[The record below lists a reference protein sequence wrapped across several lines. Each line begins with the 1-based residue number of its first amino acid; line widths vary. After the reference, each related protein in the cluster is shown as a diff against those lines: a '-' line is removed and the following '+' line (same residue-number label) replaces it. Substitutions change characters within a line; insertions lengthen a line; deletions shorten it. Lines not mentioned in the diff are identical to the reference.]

1 MNRLSDLKRM
11 ILLLLAG
18 ILSACSHDDLIETRP
33 AENGEPLV
41 LTAVMADATTGTRAT
56 PDNSWEGTETVIVEV
71 IDNYDNYDDTT
82 NPDWTQAKR
91 GIYTA
96 GTDGKLTFVSG
107 TQSTWLSDDET
118 KLVRAWHYGDNS
130 TTFSSSWSVQ
140 TNQTDDN
147 YAKSDLLF
155 AQATVVSGRK
165 EIALKFYHQ
174 VAKVVVHVRNVG
186 PVYGSDDV
194 SVTIGYMNNIVMDG
208 TVSTDKIS
216 ENYLDWT
223 LGNARGY
230 ITAYSL
236 GPKPL
241 ASDENETSLASFAA
255 LVIPQTY
262 NESLLP
268 YLDIKNGLRSYPCYS
283 STEITWEAGHS
294 YTYEVT
300 IMEENRVTVDNITVS
315 GWDNGGN
322 YDLTTTE

>member
-18 ILSACSHDDLIETRP
+18 ILSACSHDDLTETRP

-41 LTAVMADATTGTRAT
+41 LTAVMADATSGTRAT

-71 IDNYDNYDDTT
+71 IDNYDDTT

-96 GTDGKLTFVSG
+96 STDGKLTFTSG
-107 TQSTWLSDDET
+107 TQSTWLSDNET

-130 TTFSSSWSVQ
+130 EEHPDSWLVQ
-140 TNQTDDN
+140 RNQGTDDN

-155 AQATVVSGRK
+155 AQGRVSGRQ

-236 GPKPL
+236 GQQPL
-241 ASDENETSLASFAA
+241 ASDENEISLASFAA
-255 LVIPQTY
+255 LVIPQTVKE
-262 NESLLP
+262 NER
-268 YLDIKNGLRSYPCYS
+268 YLVINERDAYRCIASKDIVWS
-283 STEITWEAGHS
+283 AGHS

-300 IMEENRVTVDNITVS
+300 ITRESGVLVENITVS
-315 GWDNGGN
+315 DWGNGGN
-322 YDLTTTE
+322 HELTTTE

>member
-1 MNRLSDLKRM
+1 M

-18 ILSACSHDDLIETRP
+18 ILSACSHDDLTETRP
-33 AENGEPLV
+33 AENSEPLV

-71 IDNYDNYDDTT
+71 IDNYDDTT
-82 NPDWTQAKR
+82 TPDWTQAKR

-96 GTDGKLTFVSG
+96 STDGKLTFTSG
-107 TQSTWLSDDET
+107 EQSSWLSDNET

-130 TTFSSSWSVQ
+130 EEHPDSWSVQ
-140 TNQTDDN
+140 RNQGTDDN
-147 YAKSDLLF
+147 YANSDLLF
-155 AQATVVSGRK
+155 AQGRVSGGQ

-208 TVSTDKIS
+208 TVSTDNIS
-216 ENYLDWT
+216 ENYLNWT
-223 LGNARGY
+223 PGSTMGT

-241 ASDENETSLASFAA
+241 ASDENETSLASFTA
-255 LVIPQTY
+255 LVIPQPVKV
-262 NESLLP
+262 NEL
-268 YLDIKNGLRSYPCYS
+268 YLVIRERDSYRCYASKDIVWN
-283 STEITWEAGHS
+283 AGHS

-300 IMEENRVTVDNITVS
+300 ITKESGVWVNNVIVS
-315 GWDNGGN
+315 PWTPQDGGS
-322 YDLTTTE
+322 LETE

>member
-18 ILSACSHDDLIETRP
+18 ILSACSHDDLTETRP
-33 AENGEPLV
+33 AGNGEPLV

-71 IDNYDNYDDTT
+71 IDNYDDTT
-82 NPDWTQAKR
+82 TPDWTQAKR

-96 GTDGKLTFVSG
+96 STDGKLTFVSG
-107 TQSTWLSDDET
+107 EQSSWLSDNET

-130 TTFSSSWSVQ
+130 EDRSDSWSVQ
-140 TNQTDDN
+140 TNQTGDN

-155 AQATVVSGRK
+155 AQATVSGRK

-208 TVSTDKIS
+208 TVSTDNIS
-216 ENYLDWT
+216 ENYLNWT
-223 LGNARGY
+223 PGSTRGY
-230 ITAYSL
+230 ITAYNL

-255 LVIPQTY
+255 LVIPQTVKEKEY
-262 NESLLP
+262 
-268 YLDIKNGLRSYPCYS
+268 YLVINNRREYSCYASKDIVWK
-283 STEITWEAGHS
+283 AGHS

-300 IMEENRVTVDNITVS
+300 ITKESGVWVNNVIVS
-315 GWDNGGN
+315 PWTPQDGGS
-322 YDLTTTE
+322 LETE

>member
-1 MNRLSDLKRM
+1 M

-18 ILSACSHDDLIETRP
+18 ILSACSHDDLTETRP
-33 AENGEPLV
+33 EGNGELLV
-41 LTAVMADATTGTRAT
+41 LTAVMADVTTGTRAT

-71 IDNYDNYDDTT
+71 IDNYDNTT
-82 NPDWTQAKR
+82 TPDWTQAKR

-96 GTDGKLTFVSG
+96 STDGKLTFVSG
-107 TQSTWLSDDET
+107 EQSSWLSDNET

-130 TTFSSSWSVQ
+130 EEHPDSWSVQ
-140 TNQTDDN
+140 RNQGTDDN
-147 YAKSDLLF
+147 YANSDLLF
-155 AQATVVSGRK
+155 AQATTVSGRQ

-208 TVSTDKIS
+208 TVSTDNIS
-216 ENYLDWT
+216 ENYLNWT
-223 LGNARGY
+223 PGSTRGY
-230 ITAYSL
+230 ITAYNL

-255 LVIPQTY
+255 LVIPQTV
-262 NESLLP
+262 ESNYR
-268 YLDIKNGLRSYPCYS
+268 YLVIQNGNASYFCYS
-283 STEITWEAGHS
+283 STEITWSAGHS

-300 IMEENRVTVDNITVS
+300 ITRENGVTVNNITVS
-315 GWDNGGN
+315 DWGNGGN

>member
-18 ILSACSHDDLIETRP
+18 ILSACSHDDLTETSP

-71 IDNYDNYDDTT
+71 IDNYDDTT
-82 NPDWTQAKR
+82 TPDWTQAKR

-118 KLVRAWHYGDNS
+118 KLVRAWHYGDDS
-130 TTFSSSWSVQ
+130 KVHPDSWSVQ
-140 TNQTDDN
+140 RNQGTDDN

-155 AQATVVSGRK
+155 AQGRVSGGQ

-186 PVYGSDDV
+186 PVYGSNEV
-194 SVTIGYMNNIVMDG
+194 SMTIGDYIYPVVMDG
-208 TVSTDKIS
+208 TVNMDNIS
-216 ENYLDWT
+216 ENYLNWT
-223 LGNARGY
+223 PGSTMGT

-236 GPKPL
+236 GPQPL
-241 ASDENETSLASFAA
+241 ASNGSETSLASFAA
-255 LVIPQTY
+255 LVIPQTVKE
-262 NESLLP
+262 NEC
-268 YLDIKNGLRSYPCYS
+268 YLVINNRRMEYLCYASKDIVWS
-283 STEITWEAGHS
+283 AGHS

-300 IMEENRVTVDNITVS
+300 ITKESGVWVDNIIVS
-315 GWDNGGN
+315 PWTPQDGGE
-322 YDLTTTE
+322 LVTE

>member
-18 ILSACSHDDLIETRP
+18 ILSACSHDDLTETRP

-71 IDNYDNYDDTT
+71 IDNYDNTT
-82 NPDWTQAKR
+82 TPDWTQAKR

-96 GTDGKLTFVSG
+96 STDGKLTFTSG
-107 TQSTWLSDDET
+107 EQSSWLSDNET
-118 KLVRAWHYGDNS
+118 KLVRAWHYGNNS
-130 TTFSSSWSVQ
+130 EERSDSWSVQ
-140 TNQTDDN
+140 TNQTGDN

-155 AQATVVSGRK
+155 AQETVSGRQ

-194 SVTIGYMNNIVMDG
+194 SVTIGEMNNIVMDG
-208 TVSTDKIS
+208 TVSTDNIS
-216 ENYLDWT
+216 ENYLNWT
-223 LGNARGY
+223 PGSTRGT

-255 LVIPQTY
+255 LVIQQTV
-262 NESLLP
+262 ESLFP

-300 IMEENRVTVDNITVS
+300 IMEESGVLVENITVS
-315 GWDNGGN
+315 DWGNGGN
-322 YDLTTTE
+322 HELTTTE

>member
-1 MNRLSDLKRM
+1 M

-18 ILSACSHDDLIETRP
+18 ILSACSHDDLTETRP

-71 IDNYDNYDDTT
+71 IDNYDNTT
-82 NPDWTQAKR
+82 TPDWTQAKR

-96 GTDGKLTFVSG
+96 STDGKLTFTSG
-107 TQSTWLSDDET
+107 TQSTWLSDTET
-118 KLVRAWHYGDNS
+118 KLVRAWHYGDDS
-130 TTFSSSWSVQ
+130 KVHPDSWPVQ
-140 TNQTDDN
+140 RNQGTDDN
-147 YAKSDLLF
+147 YANSDLLF
-155 AQATVVSGRK
+155 AQGRVSGGQ

-208 TVSTDKIS
+208 TVSTDNIS
-216 ENYLDWT
+216 ENYLNWT
-223 LGNARGY
+223 PGSTRGY
-230 ITAYSL
+230 ITAYNL

-255 LVIPQTY
+255 LVIPQTVKE
-262 NESLLP
+262 NEY
-268 YLDIKNGLRSYPCYS
+268 YLVINNRSEYSCYASKDIVWN
-283 STEITWEAGHS
+283 AGHS

-300 IMEENRVTVDNITVS
+300 ITKESGVWVNNVS
-315 GWDNGGN
+315 VSPWTPQDGGS
-322 YDLTTTE
+322 LETE

>member
-18 ILSACSHDDLIETRP
+18 ILSACSHDDLTETRP

-41 LTAVMADATTGTRAT
+41 LTAVMADATSGTRAT

-71 IDNYDNYDDTT
+71 IDNYDDTT
-82 NPDWTQAKR
+82 NPDWTQAKK

-96 GTDGKLTFVSG
+96 GTDGKLTFTSG
-107 TQSTWLSDDET
+107 EQSSWLSDTET
-118 KLVRAWHYGDNS
+118 KLVRAWHYGDDS
-130 TTFSSSWSVQ
+130 EERSDSWSVQ

-147 YAKSDLLF
+147 YANSDLLF
-155 AQATVVSGRK
+155 AQGKVSGGQ

-186 PVYGSDDV
+186 PVYGSNDV
-194 SVTIGYMNNIVMDG
+194 SVTIGEMNNIVMNG
-208 TVSTDKIS
+208 RVSTDNIS
-216 ENYLDWT
+216 ENYLNWT
-223 LGNARGY
+223 PGSTMGT
-230 ITAYSL
+230 ITAYNL

-255 LVIPQTY
+255 LVIPQTVKEKEY
-262 NESLLP
+262 
-268 YLDIKNGLRSYPCYS
+268 YLVINNRREYSCYASKDIVWK
-283 STEITWEAGHS
+283 AGHS

-300 IMEENRVTVDNITVS
+300 ITKESGVLVENITVS
-315 GWDNGGN
+315 DWGNGGN

>member
-1 MNRLSDLKRM
+1 M

-18 ILSACSHDDLIETRP
+18 ILSACSHDDLTETRP
-33 AENGEPLV
+33 AGNGEPLV

-71 IDNYDNYDDTT
+71 IDNYDNTT
-82 NPDWTQAKR
+82 TPDWTQAKK

-96 GTDGKLTFVSG
+96 GTDGKLTFTSG
-107 TQSTWLSDDET
+107 EQSSWLSDTET
-118 KLVRAWHYGDNS
+118 KLVRAWHYGDDS
-130 TTFSSSWSVQ
+130 KVHPDSWSVQ
-140 TNQTDDN
+140 RNQGTDDN
-147 YAKSDLLF
+147 YANSDLLF
-155 AQATVVSGRK
+155 AQGKVSGGQ

-208 TVSTDKIS
+208 TVSTDNIS
-216 ENYLDWT
+216 ENYLNWT
-223 LGNARGY
+223 PGSTMGT

-255 LVIPQTY
+255 LVIPQTVKEKEY
-262 NESLLP
+262 
-268 YLDIKNGLRSYPCYS
+268 YLVINNRREYSCYASKDIAWK
-283 STEITWEAGHS
+283 AGHS

-300 IMEENRVTVDNITVS
+300 ITKESGVWVNNVIVS
-315 GWDNGGN
+315 PWTPQDGGS
-322 YDLTTTE
+322 LETE

>member
-1 MNRLSDLKRM
+1 MKRV

-18 ILSACSHDDLIETRP
+18 ILSACSHDDLTETRP
-33 AENGEPLV
+33 AENSEPLV

-71 IDNYDNYDDTT
+71 IDNYDNMTT
-82 NPDWTQAKR
+82 PDWTQAKK

-96 GTDGKLTFVSG
+96 GTDGKLTFTSG
-107 TQSTWLSDDET
+107 TQSTWLSDNET

-130 TTFSSSWSVQ
+130 EEHPDSWSVQ
-140 TNQTDDN
+140 RNQGTDDN
-147 YAKSDLLF
+147 YANSDLLF
-155 AQATVVSGRK
+155 AQATTVSGRQ

-208 TVSTDKIS
+208 TVSTDDMDG
-216 ENYLDWT
+216 NYFNWT
-223 LGNARGY
+223 QGNTMGT

-236 GPKPL
+236 GPQPL
-241 ASDENETSLASFAA
+241 ASDGDETSLASFAA
-255 LVIPQTY
+255 LVIPQTV
-262 NESLLP
+262 ESNYR
-268 YLDIKNGLRSYPCYS
+268 YLVIKNGNASYFCYS
-283 STEITWEAGHS
+283 STEITWSAGHS

-300 IMEENRVTVDNITVS
+300 ITRENGVTVNNITVS
-315 GWDNGGN
+315 DWGNGGN

>member
-1 MNRLSDLKRM
+1 M

-18 ILSACSHDDLIETRP
+18 ILSACSHDDLTETRP
-33 AENGEPLV
+33 AGNGEPLV

-71 IDNYDNYDDTT
+71 IDNYDNTT
-82 NPDWTQAKR
+82 TPDWTQAKK

-96 GTDGKLTFVSG
+96 GIDGKLTFTSG
-107 TQSTWLSDDET
+107 EQSSWLSDNET

-130 TTFSSSWSVQ
+130 EEHPDSWSVQ
-140 TNQTDDN
+140 RNQGTGDN
-147 YAKSDLLF
+147 YANSDLLF
-155 AQATVVSGRK
+155 AQETVSGRQ

-208 TVSTDKIS
+208 TVSTDNIS
-216 ENYLDWT
+216 ENYLNWT
-223 LGNARGY
+223 PGSTRGY
-230 ITAYSL
+230 ITAYNL

-241 ASDENETSLASFAA
+241 ASDGNETSLASFAA
-255 LVIPQTY
+255 LVIPQTV
-262 NESLLP
+262 ESNYR
-268 YLDIKNGLRSYPCYS
+268 YLVIKNGNASYFCYS

-300 IMEENRVTVDNITVS
+300 IMEESGVWVNNVS
-315 GWDNGGN
+315 VSPWTPQDGGS
-322 YDLTTTE
+322 LETE

>member
-1 MNRLSDLKRM
+1 M
-11 ILLLLAG
+11 LAG
-18 ILSACSHDDLIETRP
+18 ILSACSHDDLTETRP

-71 IDNYDNYDDTT
+71 IDNYDDTT
-82 NPDWTQAKR
+82 TPDWTQAKR

-96 GTDGKLTFVSG
+96 GTDGKLTFTSG
-107 TQSTWLSDDET
+107 TQSTWLSDNET

-130 TTFSSSWSVQ
+130 EEHPDSWSVQ
-140 TNQTDDN
+140 RNQGTDDN

-155 AQATVVSGRK
+155 AQGRVSGRQ

-186 PVYGSDDV
+186 PVYGSNDV
-194 SVTIGYMNNIVMDG
+194 SVTIGEMNNIVMNG
-208 TVSTDKIS
+208 TVSTDNIS
-216 ENYLDWT
+216 ENYLNWT
-223 LGNARGY
+223 PGSTMGT

-255 LVIPQTY
+255 LVIPQTVKEKEY
-262 NESLLP
+262 
-268 YLDIKNGLRSYPCYS
+268 YLVINNRREYSCYASKDIVWK
-283 STEITWEAGHS
+283 AGHS

-300 IMEENRVTVDNITVS
+300 ITKESGVWVDKIIVS
-315 GWDNGGN
+315 SWTKQDGGS
-322 YDLTTTE
+322 LETE

>member
-11 ILLLLAG
+11 IFLLLAG
-18 ILSACSHDDLIETRP
+18 ILSACSHDDLTETRP

-41 LTAVMADATTGTRAT
+41 LTAVMADTTTGTWAT

-71 IDNYDNYDDTT
+71 IDNYDNTT
-82 NPDWTQAKR
+82 NPDWTQAKK

-107 TQSTWLSDDET
+107 EQSSWLSDNET
-118 KLVRAWHYGDNS
+118 KLVRAWHYGNNS
-130 TTFSSSWSVQ
+130 EDRSDSWSVQ
-140 TNQTDDN
+140 TNQTGDN

-155 AQATVVSGRK
+155 AQATVSGRQ

-186 PVYGSDDV
+186 PVYESDDV

-208 TVSTDKIS
+208 TVSTDNMDG
-216 ENYLDWT
+216 NYLKWT
-223 LGNARGY
+223 QGNTMGT

-236 GPKPL
+236 GPQPL

-255 LVIPQTY
+255 LVIPQTV
-262 NESLLP
+262 ESMRP
-268 YLDIKNGLRSYPCYS
+268 YLVIKNGNARYYCYS
-283 STEITWEAGHS
+283 STEITWESGHS

-300 IMEENRVTVDNITVS
+300 ITRENRVTVDNITVS
-315 GWDNGGN
+315 PWTEQDGGS
-322 YDLTTTE
+322 LETE

>member
-1 MNRLSDLKRM
+1 M

-18 ILSACSHDDLIETRP
+18 ILSACSHDDLTETRP
-33 AENGEPLV
+33 EGNGEPLV

-71 IDNYDNYDDTT
+71 IDNYDDTT
-82 NPDWTQAKR
+82 TPDWTQAKR

-96 GTDGKLTFVSG
+96 STDGKLTFTSG
-107 TQSTWLSDDET
+107 TQSTWLSDNET
-118 KLVRAWHYGDNS
+118 KLVRAWHYGNNS
-130 TTFSSSWSVQ
+130 EERSDSWSVQ

-147 YAKSDLLF
+147 YANSDLLF
-155 AQATVVSGRK
+155 AQGKVSGGQ

-186 PVYGSDDV
+186 PVYGSNDV
-194 SVTIGYMNNIVMDG
+194 SVTIGEMNNIVMNG
-208 TVSTDKIS
+208 TVSTDNIS
-216 ENYLDWT
+216 ENYLNWT
-223 LGNARGY
+223 PGSTMGT

-255 LVIPQTY
+255 LVIPQTV
-262 NESLLP
+262 ESLFP

>member
-1 MNRLSDLKRM
+1 M

-18 ILSACSHDDLIETRP
+18 ILSACSHDDLTETRP

-71 IDNYDNYDDTT
+71 IDNYDDTT
-82 NPDWTQAKR
+82 TPDWTQAKR

-96 GTDGKLTFVSG
+96 GTDGKLTFTSG
-107 TQSTWLSDDET
+107 TQSTWLSDNET

-130 TTFSSSWSVQ
+130 EERSDSWSVQ

-147 YAKSDLLF
+147 YANSDLLF
-155 AQATVVSGRK
+155 AQGKVSGGQ

-186 PVYGSDDV
+186 PVYGSNDV
-194 SVTIGYMNNIVMDG
+194 SVTIGEMNNIVMNG
-208 TVSTDKIS
+208 TVSTDNIS
-216 ENYLDWT
+216 ENYLNWT
-223 LGNARGY
+223 PGSTMGT

-255 LVIPQTY
+255 LVIPQTVKEKKY
-262 NESLLP
+262 
-268 YLDIKNGLRSYPCYS
+268 YLVINNRREYSCYASKDIVWK
-283 STEITWEAGHS
+283 AGHS

-300 IMEENRVTVDNITVS
+300 ITKESGVWVDKIIVS
-315 GWDNGGN
+315 SWTEQDGGS
-322 YDLTTTE
+322 LETE

>member
-1 MNRLSDLKRM
+1 M

-18 ILSACSHDDLIETRP
+18 ILSACSHDDLTETRP

-41 LTAVMADATTGTRAT
+41 LTAVMADVTTGTRAT

-71 IDNYDNYDDTT
+71 IDNYDDTT
-82 NPDWTQAKR
+82 TPNWTQAKR

-96 GTDGKLTFVSG
+96 SIDGKLTFVSG
-107 TQSTWLSDDET
+107 EQSSWLSDTET
-118 KLVRAWHYGDNS
+118 KFVRAWHYGDNS
-130 TTFSSSWSVQ
+130 TTLSSSWSVQ

-194 SVTIGYMNNIVMDG
+194 SVTIGDWNIVTNG
-208 TVSTDKIS
+208 TVSTDNIG
-216 ENYLDWT
+216 NYLDWT
-223 LGNARGY
+223 LENTTWT

-236 GPKPL
+236 GPQPL

-255 LVIPQTY
+255 LVIPQTVKSY
-262 NESLLP
+262 KDYLAIYDGVVP
-268 YLDIKNGLRSYPCYS
+268 YRCSS
-283 STEITWEAGHS
+283 STDITWKAGHS

-300 IMEENRVTVDNITVS
+300 VTRDGRVTIDSITVS
-315 GWDNGGN
+315 PWTEQDGGS
-322 YDLTTTE
+322 LETE

>member
-1 MNRLSDLKRM
+1 M

-18 ILSACSHDDLIETRP
+18 ILSACSHDDLTETRP

-41 LTAVMADATTGTRAT
+41 LTAVMVDATTGTRAT
-56 PDNSWEGTETVIVEV
+56 PDNSWEGTERFIVEV
-71 IDNYDNYDDTT
+71 TDNYRTDAAQIKTAVYSIDDS
-82 NPDWTQAKR
+82 D
-91 GIYTA
+91 
-96 GTDGKLTFVSG
+96 KLVYESG
-107 TQSTWLSDDET
+107 EQSSWLSDNET

-130 TTFSSSWSVQ
+130 TTLSSSWSVQ

-155 AQATVVSGRK
+155 AQTTVIGRQ

-208 TVSTDKIS
+208 TVSTDNIS
-216 ENYLDWT
+216 ENYLNWT
-223 LGNARGY
+223 PGSTRGY
-230 ITAYSL
+230 ITAYNL

-300 IMEENRVTVDNITVS
+300 IMEESRVLVENITVS
-315 GWDNGGN
+315 DWGNGGN

>member
-18 ILSACSHDDLIETRP
+18 ILSACSHDDLTEIRP

-71 IDNYDNYDDTT
+71 IDNYDDTT
-82 NPDWTQAKR
+82 TPDWTQAKR

-96 GTDGKLTFVSG
+96 GTDGKLTFTSG
-107 TQSTWLSDDET
+107 EQSSWLSDNET

-130 TTFSSSWSVQ
+130 TTLSNSWSVQ
-140 TNQTDDN
+140 LNQTGDN

-155 AQATVVSGRK
+155 AQATVSGRQ

-174 VAKVVVHVRNVG
+174 VAKVVVNVRNVG
-186 PVYGSDDV
+186 PVYGSNEV
-194 SVTIGYMNNIVMDG
+194 SVTIGDWSIVTNG
-208 TVSTDKIS
+208 TVSTDNIS
-216 ENYLDWT
+216 GNYLDWT
-223 LGNARGY
+223 LESVTWT

-241 ASDENETSLASFAA
+241 ASNGSETSLASFAA
-255 LVIPQTY
+255 LVIPQTVKE
-262 NESLLP
+262 NER
-268 YLDIKNGLRSYPCYS
+268 YLVINNRRMEYLCYASKDIVWS
-283 STEITWEAGHS
+283 AGNS
-294 YTYEVT
+294 YTYDVT
-300 IMEENRVTVDNITVS
+300 VIGENRVTIDNITVS
-315 GWDNGGN
+315 PWTPQEGGE
-322 YDLTTTE
+322 LVTE